1 MKRGCRAVIA
11 GREDGAARLLR
22 EWVPNLK
29 IMDCS
34 IKDVLYKENKILAA
48 VYGYTLRDIDKI
60 KSVNLSLPAFYP
72 LSGMSDEEVDSWI
85 LKVLNS

>member
-1 MKRGCRAVIA
+1 
-11 GREDGAARLLR
+11 
-22 EWVPNLK
+22 
-29 IMDCS
+29 MDCS